1 MTSGILFT
9 FLLGALEFT
18 RAFMMLHSADNAAYE
33 GARRGIVP
41 GATSQKV
48 KDEALTV
55 MKTMGAKEV
64 NVIVNPSTIT
74 NSTKEVEVRIEVPM
88 NKNSLVAPFLFK
100 DRVISSEMTMLR
112 EDFDQTSV
120 P

>member
-1 MTSGILFT
+1 
-9 FLLGALEFT
+9 
-18 RAFMMLHSADNAAYE
+18 MMLHSADNAAYE